1 MSSSATAGLRPAVA
15 SHGKRLREKQ
25 QGDGDEQERTA
36 KKLQMSGQ
44 EKRERRGREL
54 RVPRED
60 APRVKRMLTVRS
72 SRVQGRGEEEL
83 GRLQEYEKERK
94 RKRLRMLEE
103 QQLRERSEERPLKVA
118 RTEAESRARGEEY
131 KRQRGEMR
139 FDRG

>member
-1 MSSSATAGLRPAVA
+1 MDEGEGWR
-15 SHGKRLREKQ
+15 Q
-25 QGDGDEQERTA
+25 MGDND
-36 KKLQMSGQ
+36 
-44 EKRERRGREL
+44 
-54 RVPRED
+54 
-60 APRVKRMLTVRS
+60 RS

-118 RTEAESRARGEEY
+118 RTEAESRMRGEEY